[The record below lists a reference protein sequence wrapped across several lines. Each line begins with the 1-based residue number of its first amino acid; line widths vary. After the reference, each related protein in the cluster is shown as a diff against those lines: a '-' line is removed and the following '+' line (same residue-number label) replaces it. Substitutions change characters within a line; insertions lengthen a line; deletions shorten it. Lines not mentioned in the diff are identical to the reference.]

1 MLSTVLGIKRAPAQ
15 RALWSQP
22 RPVERATGQSGRRE
36 QLREGRGSITEEVT
50 GASVCRRGEVEGAAG
65 ASTWHGQRGQGE
77 ACPPTSAKAGGLASP
92 SAGAALTPSGPA
104 RSSLKDRGAITP
116 GDRPPPGPGVV
127 ASCPVEGKSGSSPVA
142 PRGPQRLGSQYI
154 LHWLVLPSRF
164 LGSHHNNPPMSLPQ
178 VLFSG
183 NPAKGEERTP
193 RCPPAT
199 ELTLPPAES

>member
-1 MLSTVLGIKRAPAQ
+1 MQALGMA
-15 RALWSQP
+15 
-22 RPVERATGQSGRRE
+22 
-36 QLREGRGSITEEVT
+36 REGRVRPVLRLQPRLVG
-50 GASVCRRGEVEGAAG
+50 GPRHLPGAA
-65 ASTWHGQRGQGE
+65 Q
-77 ACPPTSAKAGGLASP
+77 
-92 SAGAALTPSGPA
+92 TPSGPA
-104 RSSLKDRGAITP
+104 RSILKDRGAIAP

-142 PRGPQRLGSQYI
+142 PRGPQRLGSQCI

-193 RCPPAT
+193 RCPP
-199 ELTLPPAES
+199 EPNLEKRNRGHNHPPPPAGDTGTQAGGKPPPKGSLAGGWEPPEW